1 MPSNIQYFNKYIK
14 DCITNMIYN
23 ITFYIECVK
32 DNKYICVDKTSNVKF
47 YASAELKKY
56 INELVVDD
64 IYTVYITI
72 ADIKETIFKDKN
84 GNDKKKIIFTLSFKD
99 MESYDDET
107 NEEDIVSNNNV
118 SDEEDIASDNN
129 ISDKEANE
137 SLIRVTPAT
146 NNLPMKIYIASH
158 NVEIYYNG
166 KKIN

>member
-14 DCITNMIYN
+14 DCIANMIYN

-32 DNKYICVDKTSNVKF
+32 DNKYVCVDKTSNVKF
-47 YASAELKKY
+47 YASAKLKKY

-107 NEEDIVSNNNV
+107 NEEDIV
-118 SDEEDIASDNN
+118 
-129 ISDKEANE
+129 
-137 SLIRVTPAT
+137 
-146 NNLPMKIYIASH
+146 
-158 NVEIYYNG
+158 
-166 KKIN
+166 